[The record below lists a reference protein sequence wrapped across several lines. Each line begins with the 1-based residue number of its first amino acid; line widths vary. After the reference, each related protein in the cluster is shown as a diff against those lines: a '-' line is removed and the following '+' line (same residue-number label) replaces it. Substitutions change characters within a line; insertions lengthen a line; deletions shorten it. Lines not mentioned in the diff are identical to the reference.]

1 MNKIHRYVIKTADS
15 LLNTILMIFLCVVG
29 LYSVYSLWDNHQII
43 QAAENVMEDMLQ
55 YKPDIEDLGPTFE
68 ELLALNED
76 ICAWVTLD
84 NTQIDYPIVQGE
96 DNLDYINT
104 DVYGN
109 FALAGSIFLDSR
121 NSKDFTDAYSLVYGH
136 HMAEGKMFG
145 DLDLYKEKEF
155 FEENT
160 TGTLLLPDRAYD
172 LDILACLV
180 VNSRD
185 EYIFEPDKWESDVSG
200 IVRYAEQNAL
210 HTHEELLNTIKG
222 QSDVQ
227 ILSLST
233 CSSEY
238 DDARTIVLAVMEPYI
253 PD

>member
-1 MNKIHRYVIKTADS
+1 MNNIHKYVIKTADS
-15 LLNTILMIFLCVVG
+15 LLNTILMLFLCVVG
-29 LYSVYSLWDNHQII
+29 LYCVYSLWDNHQII
-43 QAAENVMEDMLQ
+43 QAAENVMTDMLN

-76 ICAWVTLD
+76 VCAWVTLD
-84 NTQIDYPIVQGE
+84 NTQIDYPVVQGE

-121 NSKDFTDAYSLVYGH
+121 NSNDFTDAYSLVYGH
-136 HMAEGKMFG
+136 HMADGKMFG
-145 DLDLYKEKEF
+145 DLDLYKEKDF

-160 TGTLLLPDRAYD
+160 TGTLLLPDRAYK
-172 LDILACLV
+172 LDILASLV
-180 VNSRD
+180 VTSKD
-185 EYIFEPDKWESDVSG
+185 KYIFEPDKWKNEAGKIVS
-200 IVRYAEQNAL
+200 YAEQNAL
-210 HTHEELLNTIKG
+210 HINEGLLNKLKG
-222 QSDVQ
+222 QSDIQ

-233 CSSEY
+233 CSNEY
-238 DDARTIVLAVMEPYI
+238 DDARTIVLAVMELYI